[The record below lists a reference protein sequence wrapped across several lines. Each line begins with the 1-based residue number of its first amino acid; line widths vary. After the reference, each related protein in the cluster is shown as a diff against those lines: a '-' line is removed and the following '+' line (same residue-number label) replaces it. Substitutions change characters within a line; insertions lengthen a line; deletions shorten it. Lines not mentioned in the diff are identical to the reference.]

1 MKNNNNY
8 NDYDESDSDDPRKD
22 NPSPEKRLLGSNK
35 KSNQNTRN
43 NQHMLKGEL
52 KLRVLSEE
60 TY

>member
-8 NDYDESDSDDPRKD
+8 NDYDESDSDEPLRD

-35 KSNQNTRN
+35 KSHQNTRQTTN
-43 NQHMLKGEL
+43 MLKGQL